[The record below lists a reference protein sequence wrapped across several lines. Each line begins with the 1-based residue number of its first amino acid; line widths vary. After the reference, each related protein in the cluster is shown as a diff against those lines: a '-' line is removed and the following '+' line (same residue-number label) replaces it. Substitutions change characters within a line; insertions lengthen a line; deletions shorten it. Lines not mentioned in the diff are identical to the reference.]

1 MKMRGL
7 TVPSRVGSRMPL
19 EPGSGVQVC
28 AEGTDGEQE
37 AIRYQTED
45 ETGECTTSSGAAA
58 SGVT

>member
-1 MKMRGL
+1 
-7 TVPSRVGSRMPL
+7 MPL